1 VGEAWASRFFVR
13 MGRES
18 RLIKIRE
25 VEIGGGLPPVVQ
37 GMVKTDP
44 LDINGIVKE
53 IQQLQKAGAKLV
65 RLAIPNVKAARK
77 ISLIKERVDVP
88 LAADIHFNYRLA
100 LEAIDQGIDK
110 IRVNPGNLSSRE
122 ILLVA
127 NRAKRYRIPLR
138 VGVNSGSLPKDVLER
153 ISKVEA
159 SKQERFRLMAEGM
172 VDTVL
177 SCIRMLEKNGFED
190 IVVSLKSS
198 EVSVTI
204 LANRMIADKI
214 LYPIHLGVTATG
226 PPPEGIIKSTIGI
239 GTLLSEGIGDTIR
252 VSLTAS
258 SVEEVR
264 VAYQILK
271 YLSLIERGPT
281 LISCPTCGRKKGD
294 VHLIAQEVQKVID
307 TISSPLKVAIMGCEV
322 NGPGEAQEADIGIAC
337 TRQGGVLF
345 KKGRLLNKVK
355 KDELV
360 PTLIE
365 ELRFMDENFRS

>member
-1 VGEAWASRFFVR
+1 

-360 PTLIE
+360 PTLIK